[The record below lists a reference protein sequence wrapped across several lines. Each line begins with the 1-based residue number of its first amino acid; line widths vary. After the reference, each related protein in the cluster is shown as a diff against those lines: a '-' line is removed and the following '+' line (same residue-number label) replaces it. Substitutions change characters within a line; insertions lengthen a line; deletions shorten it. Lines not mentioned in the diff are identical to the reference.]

1 MQTIVYQCDTAMPAQ
16 KLPNCCISMHVE
28 YLFPPLSYIFFSTD
42 TIIVQILDTTKHIIQ
57 KSLK

>member
-1 MQTIVYQCDTAMPAQ
+1 
-16 KLPNCCISMHVE
+16 MHVE